1 MVRLFFLLVFLVFAM
16 SGTDAQ
22 VRTYM
27 SFDYGMQF
35 PFGDL
40 DARFGAN
47 NGLGTSFE
55 IMEVKN
61 HFFAG
66 VRGSFLFGRTVND
79 DPLSILRTDQG
90 DIIGNDR
97 ALADV
102 GYRQRGYFVGAYA
115 GKVFPLGTKNPD
127 SGIKLA
133 VGGGL
138 LQHKIR
144 LQDESGSITQ
154 ITEEYAKGYD
164 RMTNGPAI
172 YSFLGYQYLAK
183 NRMLNFLVG
192 MDYHVGFTENKRAY
206 NFDEKRRDDTKRVD
220 QLIGFRIGLILPIT
234 HATAASSIF
243 Y

>member
-1 MVRLFFLLVFLVFAM
+1 MLRVLLFIGICCVYAV
-16 SGTDAQ
+16 SGSAQ

-35 PFGDL
+35 PMGDL
-40 DARFGAN
+40 NERFGFN
-47 NGLGTSFE
+47 NGLGTQFE
-55 IMEVKN
+55 VMEVKN

-66 VRGSFLFGRTVND
+66 VRGSFLFGRTVNE

-97 ALADV
+97 ALAEV
-102 GYRQRGYFVGAYA
+102 GYRQRGFFVGAYA
-115 GKVFPLGTKNPD
+115 GKVFPLGSKNPD
-127 SGIKLA
+127 SGIKVA
-133 VGGGL
+133 IGGGL

-144 LQDESGSITQ
+144 LQDETGSVTQ

-164 RMTNGPAI
+164 RLTNGPAL
-172 YSFLGYQYLAK
+172 YSFVGYQYLAK

-192 MDYHVGFTENKRAY
+192 LDYHVGFTQNKRAF
-206 NFDEKRRDDTKRVD
+206 NFDEKRQDSTKRTD

-234 HATAASSIF
+234 HATSPDSIF